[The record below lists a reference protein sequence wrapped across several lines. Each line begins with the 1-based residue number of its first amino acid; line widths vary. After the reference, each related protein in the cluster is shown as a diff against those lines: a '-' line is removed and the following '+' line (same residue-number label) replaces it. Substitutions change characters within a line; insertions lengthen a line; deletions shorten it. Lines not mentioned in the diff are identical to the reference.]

1 LSKKKSHSNISF
13 GRGTWSAIA
22 LAMLGLAVV
31 AGFYFEQSTRISAV
45 EFSGHEFTTEDALQE
60 ALISPVGLLADSV
73 DYAGIYSS
81 LIELPYVRDV
91 AVRMTYRGT
100 LTVEVTERKPVG
112 LLAVKPETY
121 FDSAGVQLPAQPGIG
136 VDVPL
141 VYGFKPT
148 SPGDTLKGKG
158 FDQIKEFLNAA
169 SRDPFGWATLSEV
182 AWNENEGVVALSSE
196 NGVKL
201 LFGRNRFDQK
211 VSHWKTFY
219 QDVVAHR
226 GINDFRTVDLRFR
239 NQIVTDEL

>member
-1 LSKKKSHSNISF
+1 MSKKKSHSNISF

-45 EFSGHEFTTEDALQE
+45 EFRGHEFTTEDELQE
-60 ALISPVGLLADSV
+60 ALISPVG
-73 DYAGIYSS
+73 
-81 LIELPYVRDV
+81 LPYVRDV

-100 LTVEVTERKPVG
+100 LTVEVTERKPIG
-112 LLAVKPETY
+112 LLAVKPETF
-121 FDSAGVQLPAQPGIG
+121 FDSVGVQLPAQPGIG

-211 VSHWKTFY
+211 VSHWKAFY